1 MDPQHVSTLFA
12 TTFNPD
18 LNVRT
23 AAENELRKALG
34 QPGMLSAVVRI
45 VGTDGVDL
53 SVRQAAVV
61 FLKNAV
67 SRGYGI
73 SNAAAQQQLS
83 TPPIPDTDKRYIKQH
98 ILPLIVASPNR
109 VIRIQLAAVLKTLV
123 SHDFPDKW
131 PGFMD
136 NVVQLLQ
143 SDRPE
148 SVFGGMT
155 ALLEIFK
162 TYRYRPDEST
172 KILPQIIE
180 KTFPLMVTLGAKAAA
195 NPNAP
200 ESADFLHLI
209 FKTYKNSIQQRLS
222 EHQQSPASLVP
233 WGQLFFTVV
242 NLQPPTEQTP
252 EDLEEREKCPW
263 WKAKKWAYATLNRLF
278 MRYGSPS
285 DLHKS
290 LQKHYAEFAQHFATS
305 LAPEILKIY
314 LQQVEANVAGGA
326 WLSKRVT
333 YLIIQF
339 FQQSAKAKTT
349 WQVLKP
355 HIQGLVS
362 SFVFPLLVFTNDK
375 AEAWAADPAEY
386 VRFDIAEFEDYGT
399 PFGMATVFIQ
409 GLATTR
415 TKASFGP
422 MLGFI
427 QSIVGN
433 LTSTPQNRF
442 GAHRMTAC
450 LAGVI
455 MEHPDAKG
463 VMENYVV
470 SHVLPEFRSDHAY
483 LRAVACEL
491 VTALMRHRFE
501 FTEETNLERLS
512 EHIVHAFDDR
522 ELPVRLHAA
531 LALTELIQRPP
542 VQQALKPMIGK
553 IMQGLLK
560 MADETDLDVLTAA
573 MQTFVEQFSE
583 DLVPIAVQLT
593 TRLIDSYM
601 RLLQETLAKEDTADD
616 WDENADKKFAA
627 MGNARTIQ
635 TIVTAMESSTDVLV
649 EVQAILAPMI
659 LATLEHQALDLF
671 ESVFD
676 IMDTLTFSLR
686 QIPPQL
692 WAVFEA
698 MYKSFKGPSVDYLD
712 GKLYESDILLA
723 NEVLEMLPS
732 LDNFICFGKDV
743 FAQRADYREM
753 VVDIY
758 VTSLTSDHLGEQD
771 AIVGCKLIEG
781 LLLSLPGQLDSIIPQ
796 VITHALSK
804 APSAKTKSFKSH
816 LLNVLVA
823 ALYCSPALSLRALG
837 SSARPVFDRWFVA
850 LRNGSLPRVHDK
862 KLSIL
867 AFCALLKLERE
878 NVPPPLLDGWVGIVS
893 AVLQLLEEYP
903 KALEKR
909 QKLEEDFD
917 DDEYE
922 ADEEETYLNMADDD
936 EDVQDEEAIY
946 LARITEESEKLRAK
960 IAKAE
965 ASDDEEESDD
975 EDEDVEEELGFESPL
990 NDIDLYVSFK
1000 YALTALQMVNA
1011 PVYQLAT
1018 TSLTPEQKTALME
1031 HMGRAEAVEREQGQP
1046 AS

>member
-18 LNVRT
+18 PNVRI
-23 AAENELRKALG
+23 AAELELRKALA
-34 QPGMLSAVVRI
+34 QPGMLSAVVQI
-45 VGTDGVDL
+45 VGTNGVDL

-61 FLKNAV
+61 FLKNSVA
-67 SRGYGI
+67 RGYGI
-73 SNAAAQQQLS
+73 TNASAQQQLS
-83 TPPIPDTDKRYIKQH
+83 TPPIPETDKQYIKQH

-109 VIRIQLAAVLKTLV
+109 AIRIQLAAVLKTLV
-123 SHDFPDKW
+123 SHDFPEKW

-180 KTFPLMVTLGAKAAA
+180 KTFPLLVTLGAKAAA

-209 FKTYKNSIQQRLS
+209 LKTYKNSIQQRLTD
-222 EHQQSPASLVP
+222 HQQASSSLVP
-233 WGQLFFTVV
+233 WGRLFFAVINV
-242 NLQPPTEQTP
+242 QPAADQIP

-263 WKAKKWAYATLNRLF
+263 WKAKKWAYVTLNRLF

-285 DLHKS
+285 ELVKP
-290 LQKHYAEFAQHFATS
+290 LQKHYSKFAQQFAAS
-305 LAPEILKIY
+305 FAPEILNTY
-314 LQQVEANVAGGA
+314 LQQVELNVSGGS

-362 SFVFPLLVFTNDK
+362 SFVFPLLVFTNEK
-375 AEAWAADPAEY
+375 AEAWSADPAEY

-422 MLGFI
+422 MLNFI

-433 LTSTPQNRF
+433 PSSAPQNRF

-470 SHVLPEFRSDHAY
+470 SHVLPEFRSEHAY

-501 FTEETNLERLS
+501 FTEEANLEQLS
-512 EHIVHAFDDR
+512 GQVVHAFDDP

-553 IMQGLLK
+553 IMQDLLK
-560 MADETDLDVLTAA
+560 MADATDLDVLTAA

-601 RLLQETLAKEDTADD
+601 RLLNETLSKEETTDD
-616 WDENADKKFAA
+616 WEETADKKFAA

-635 TIVTAMESSTDVLV
+635 TIVTAMEASKETLV
-649 EVQAILAPMI
+649 QLQEILAPMI

-671 ESVFD
+671 ESIFD

-686 QIPPQL
+686 QIPPSL

-712 GKLYESDILLA
+712 
-723 NEVLEMLPS
+723 EMLPS
-732 LDNFICFGKDV
+732 LDNFICFGKEA
-743 FAQRADYREM
+743 FAQRPDYRDM
-753 VVDIY
+753 IVDIY
-758 VTSLTSDHLGEQD
+758 ITSLTSDHLGEQD
-771 AIVGCKLIEG
+771 AIVGCKLIEC
-781 LLLSLPGQLDSIIPQ
+781 LMLNLPGQLDGIIPQ

-804 APSAKTKSFKSH
+804 GPSAKTKSFKIH

-823 ALYCSPALSLRALG
+823 ALLCSPALALHALG

-878 NVPPPLLDGWVGIVS
+878 HVPAELLDGWVGIVGG
-893 AVLQLLEEYP
+893 VLQLLHEYP
-903 KALEKR
+903 KAVENR

-917 DDEYE
+917 EEEYE
-922 ADEEETYLNMADDD
+922 LEDETHLNMADDD
-936 EDVQDEEAIY
+936 ED
-946 LARITEESEKLRAK
+946 SERLRAK
-960 IAKAE
+960 AKGE
-965 ASDDEEESDD
+965 VSDDEEESDD
-975 EDEDVEEELGFESPL
+975 DDDEVEEELGFESPL
-990 NDIDLYVSFK
+990 NDVDPYVAFK
-1000 YALTALQMVNA
+1000 YALTALQMGNA
-1011 PVYQLAT
+1011 PVYQAAT
-1018 TSLTPEQKTALME
+1018 TSLTPEQTTALME
-1031 HMGRAEAVEREQGQP
+1031 HMARAEAAEREQGQP

>member
-12 TTFNPD
+12 TTFSPD
-18 LNVRT
+18 PNVRV
-23 AAENELRKALG
+23 AAELELRKALA
-34 QPGMLSAVVRI
+34 QPGMLSAVVQI
-45 VGTDGVDL
+45 VGTNGVDL

-67 SRGYGI
+67 ARGYKL
-73 SNAAAQQQLS
+73 SNTGSQPQIS
-83 TPPIPDTDKRYIKQH
+83 TPPIPDADKQVIKQH

-109 VIRIQLAAVLKTLV
+109 AIRIQLAAVLKTLV
-123 SHDFPDKW
+123 SHDFPEKW

-136 NVVQLLQ
+136 NVIQLLQ

-162 TYRYRPDEST
+162 TYRYRPEEST
-172 KILPQIIE
+172 KIIPHIIE
-180 KTFPLMVTLGAKAAA
+180 KTFPLLVSLGAKAIA

-209 FKTYKNSIQQRLS
+209 LKTYRNSIQQRLS
-222 EHQQSPASLVP
+222 EHQQTPSSLVP
-233 WGQLFFTVV
+233 WGRLFFAVINV
-242 NLQPPTEQTP
+242 QPPADQTP
-252 EDLEEREKCPW
+252 EDLDEREKCPW

-285 DLHKS
+285 DLIKS
-290 LQKHYAEFAQHFATS
+290 LQKQYSKFAQHFVTT
-305 LAPEILKIY
+305 LAPDILNTY
-314 LQQVEANVAGGA
+314 LHQVELNVSGGA

-333 YLIIQF
+333 YLAIQF
-339 FQQSAKAKTT
+339 LQQSTKAKTT
-349 WQVLKP
+349 WQILKP

-362 SFVFPLLVFTNDK
+362 SFVFPLLVFTNEK
-375 AEAWAADPAEY
+375 AEAWAADPVEY

-409 GLATTR
+409 SLATTR

-422 MLGFI
+422 MLNFI
-427 QSIVGN
+427 QSILGN
-433 LTSTPQNRF
+433 PASTPQSRF

-455 MEHPDAKG
+455 LEHPDAKG

-501 FTEETNLERLS
+501 FTEEANLEQLS
-512 EHIVHAFDDR
+512 TQVVHAFDDP

-553 IMQGLLK
+553 VMQGLLK
-560 MADETDLDVLTAA
+560 MADETDLDVLTTA

-601 RLLQETLAKEDTADD
+601 RLLNETLIKEETAED
-616 WDENADKKFAA
+616 WEENSDKKFAA

-635 TIVTAMESSTDVLV
+635 TIVTAMEGSKEILI
-649 EVQAILAPMI
+649 ELQAILAPMV
-659 LATLEHQALDLF
+659 LATLEHQAIDFF

-686 QIPPQL
+686 QIPPTL
-692 WAVFEA
+692 WTVFEA
-698 MYKSFKGPSVDYLD
+698 MYKSFKGPSVDYL
-712 GKLYESDILLA
+712 E
-723 NEVLEMLPS
+723 EMLPS
-732 LDNFICFGKDV
+732 LDNFICFGKEV
-743 FAQRADYREM
+743 FAQRLDYREM
-753 VVDIY
+753 IVDIY

-771 AIVGCKLIEG
+771 AIIGCKLIEG
-781 LLLSLPGQLDSIIPQ
+781 LMLSLPGQLDGVITQ

-804 APSAKTKSFKSH
+804 GPSAKTKIFKIH
-816 LLNVLVA
+816 ILNVIVS
-823 ALYCSPALSLRALG
+823 ALLCSPALALHALG
-837 SSARPVFDRWFVA
+837 TSARPVFDRWFVA
-850 LRNGSLPRVHDK
+850 LRNGSLARVHDK
-862 KLSIL
+862 KLSLL
-867 AFCALLKLERE
+867 AFCELLKLERDR
-878 NVPPPLLDGWVGIVS
+878 VPADLLDGWVGIVGGI
-893 AVLQLLEEYP
+893 LQLLEEYP
-903 KALEKR
+903 KAVENR

-917 DDEYE
+917 DEEYE
-922 ADEEETYLNMADDD
+922 LDDETHLNMADDD
-936 EDVQDEEAIY
+936 EDVQDEENAY
-946 LARITEESEKLRAK
+946 LERLTEESERLRAK
-960 IAKAE
+960 LSKDE
-965 ASDDEEESDD
+965 DSDEEDESDD
-975 EDEDVEEELGFESPL
+975 DDIEEELGFESPL
-990 NDIDLYVSFK
+990 NDVDPYVAFK

-1011 PVYQLAT
+1011 PVYQAAT
-1018 TSLTPEQKTALME
+1018 TSLTPEQTTALME
-1031 HMGRAEAVEREQGQP
+1031 HMARAEAAEREQGQP

>member
-18 LNVRT
+18 PNVRI
-23 AAENELRKALG
+23 AAELELRKALA
-34 QPGMLSAVVRI
+34 QPGMLSAVVQI
-45 VGTDGVDL
+45 VGTNGVDL

-67 SRGYGI
+67 ARGYGI
-73 SNAAAQQQLS
+73 NNAAAQQQLS
-83 TPPIPDTDKRYIKQH
+83 TPPIPHTDKQYIKQH

-109 VIRIQLAAVLKTLV
+109 AIRIQLAAVLKTLV

-136 NVVQLLQ
+136 NVIQLLQ

-148 SVFGGMT
+148 SVFGGIT

-180 KTFPLMVTLGAKAAA
+180 KTFPLLVTMGAKAAA

-209 FKTYKNSIQQRLS
+209 LKTYKNSIQQRLTDHLQAS
-222 EHQQSPASLVP
+222 ASLVP
-233 WGQLFFTVV
+233 WGRLFFTVI
-242 NLQPPTEQTP
+242 NLQPPADQIP

-285 DLHKS
+285 ELTKP
-290 LQKHYAEFAQHFATS
+290 LQKHYSKFAQHFVTS
-305 LAPEILKIY
+305 FAPEILNTY
-314 LQQVEANVAGGA
+314 LQQVESNVSGGA

-362 SFVFPLLVFTNDK
+362 SFVFPLLVFTNEK

-399 PFGMATVFIQ
+399 PFGMATIFIQ

-422 MLGFI
+422 MLNFI
-427 QSIVGN
+427 QSILGN
-433 LTSTPQNRF
+433 PASTPQNRF

-463 VMENYVV
+463 VMETYVV
-470 SHVLPEFRSDHAY
+470 SHVLPEFRSEHAY

-501 FTEETNLERLS
+501 FTEETNLEQLS
-512 EHIVHAFDDR
+512 TQVVNAFDDP

-553 IMQGLLK
+553 IMQDLLK
-560 MADETDLDVLTAA
+560 MADATDLDVLTAA

-601 RLLQETLAKEDTADD
+601 RLLQETLSKDDSADD

-635 TIVTAMESSTDVLV
+635 TIVTAMESSSEILI
-649 EVQAILAPMI
+649 ELQGILAPMV
-659 LATLEHQALDLF
+659 LATLEHQALDFF

-686 QIPPQL
+686 QISPPL

-712 GKLYESDILLA
+712 
-723 NEVLEMLPS
+723 EMLPS
-732 LDNFICFGKDV
+732 LDNFICFGKDA
-743 FAQRADYREM
+743 FAQRPDYRDM
-753 VVDIY
+753 IIDIY
-758 VTSLTSDHLGEQD
+758 ITSLTSDHLGEQD
-771 AIVGCKLIEG
+771 AIVGCKLIEA
-781 LLLSLPGQLDSIIPQ
+781 LMLNLPGQLDAIIPQ

-804 APSAKTKSFKSH
+804 ASSAKTKAFKVH
-816 LLNVLVA
+816 LLNVIVS
-823 ALYCSPALSLRALG
+823 ALLCSPALSLRALG

-878 NVPPPLLDGWVGIVS
+878 NVPPELLDGWGGIVGG
-893 AVLQLLEEYP
+893 VLQLLEEYP
-903 KALEKR
+903 KAVEIR
-909 QKLEEDFD
+909 QKLEEDFEE
-917 DDEYE
+917 DEYE
-922 ADEEETYLNMADDD
+922 LDDETHLNMADDD
-936 EDVQDEEAIY
+936 EDVQDEETLY
-946 LARITEESEKLRAK
+946 LARLTEESEKLRS
-960 IAKAE
+960 KAAQGE
-965 ASDDEEESDD
+965 DSDDEEESDD
-975 EDEDVEEELGFESPL
+975 EEVEEELGFESPL
-990 NDIDLYVSFK
+990 DDVDPYVAFK

-1011 PVYQLAT
+1011 PVYQAAT
-1018 TSLTPEQKTALME
+1018 TSLTPEQTTALME
-1031 HMGRAEAVEREQGQP
+1031 HMARAEAAEREQGQP

>member
-1 MDPQHVSTLFA
+1 RRVHHRDMDPQHVSTLFA

-18 LNVRT
+18 PNVRIT
-23 AAENELRKALG
+23 AELELRKALG
-34 QPGMLSAVVRI
+34 QPGMLSAVVQI
-45 VGTDGVDL
+45 VGTNGVDL

-67 SRGYGI
+67 ARGYGI
-73 SNAAAQQQLS
+73 NNAAAQQQLS
-83 TPPIPDTDKRYIKQH
+83 TPPIPDTDKQYIKQH

-109 VIRIQLAAVLKTLV
+109 LIRIQLAAVLKTLV
-123 SHDFPDKW
+123 SHDFPEKW

-136 NVVQLLQ
+136 SVVQLLQ

-180 KTFPLMVTLGAKAAA
+180 KTFPLLVALGAKAAA

-200 ESADFLHLI
+200 ESADFLHL
-209 FKTYKNSIQQRLS
+209 NSIQQRLS
-222 EHQQSPASLVP
+222 DHQQASSSLVP
-233 WGQLFFTVV
+233 WGRLFFAVV
-242 NLQPPTEQTP
+242 NIQTPAEQTP

-278 MRYGSPS
+278 MRYGNPS
-285 DLHKS
+285 ELHKS
-290 LQKHYAEFAQHFATS
+290 LQKHYAKFAQHFATS
-305 LAPEILKIY
+305 FAPEILNTY
-314 LQQVEANVAGGA
+314 LHQVESNVAGGA

-375 AEAWAADPAEY
+375 AEAWASDPAEY

-399 PFGMATVFIQ
+399 PFGVATVFIQ

-422 MLGFI
+422 MLNFI

-433 LTSTPQNRF
+433 PASTPQNRF

-470 SHVLPEFRSDHAY
+470 SHVLPEFRSDNAY

-501 FTEETNLERLS
+501 FTEEANLEQLS
-512 EHIVHAFDDR
+512 GHVVHAFDDP

-553 IMQGLLK
+553 IMQDLLK

-601 RLLQETLAKEDTADD
+601 RLLQETLSKEESADD

-635 TIVTAMESSTDVLV
+635 TIVTAMEGSKEILV
-649 EVQAILAPMI
+649 ELQAILAPMI

-671 ESVFD
+671 ESIFD

-686 QIPPQL
+686 QIPAPL

-712 GKLYESDILLA
+712 
-723 NEVLEMLPS
+723 EMLPS
-732 LDNFICFGKDV
+732 LDNFICFGKEV
-743 FAQRADYREM
+743 FAQRVDYRDM

-771 AIVGCKLIEG
+771 SIVGCKLIEG
-781 LLLSLPGQLDSIIPQ
+781 LMLSLPGQLDAIIPQ

-804 APSAKTKSFKSH
+804 APSAKTKAFKVH

-823 ALYCSPALSLRALG
+823 SLLCSPALALRALG

-850 LRNGSLPRVHDK
+850 LGNGSLPRVHDK

-867 AFCALLKLERE
+867 AFCALLKLERDTI
-878 NVPPPLLDGWVGIVS
+878 PPELLDGWVGIVGGI
-893 AVLQLLEEYP
+893 LRLLEELP
-903 KALEKR
+903 KALENR

-917 DDEYE
+917 DEEYE
-922 ADEEETYLNMADDD
+922 IDDETHLNMADDD
-936 EDVQDEEAIY
+936 EDVQDEESMY
-946 LARITEESEKLRAK
+946 LRHITEEGERLRAK
-960 IAKAE
+960 LAKGE
-965 ASDDEEESDD
+965 DSDEEEESDD
-975 EDEDVEEELGFESPL
+975 EDIEEEVGFESPL
-990 NDIDLYVSFK
+990 TDVDPYVAFK
-1000 YALTALQMVNA
+1000 YALTALQMGNA
-1011 PVYQLAT
+1011 PVYQAAT
-1018 TSLTPEQKTALME
+1018 TSLTPEQTTALME
-1031 HMGRAEAVEREQGQP
+1031 HMARAEAAEREQGQP

>member
-18 LNVRT
+18 INIRV
-23 AAENELRKALG
+23 AAENELRNALG
-34 QPGMLSAVVRI
+34 QPGMLSAVVQI
-45 VGTDGVDL
+45 VGTNGVDL

-67 SRGYGI
+67 ARGYGI

-83 TPPIPDTDKRYIKQH
+83 TPPIPETDKQYIKQH

-109 VIRIQLAAVLKTLV
+109 AIRIQLAAVLKTLV
-123 SHDFPDKW
+123 SHDFPEKW

-136 NVVQLLQ
+136 NVIQLLQ
-143 SDRPE
+143 SDRSE

-180 KTFPLMVTLGAKAAA
+180 KTFPLLVTLGAKAVA

-200 ESADFLHLI
+200 ESADFLHLML
-209 FKTYKNSIQQRLS
+209 KTYKNSIQQRLS
-222 EHQQSPASLVP
+222 DHQQASSSLVP
-233 WGQLFFTVV
+233 WGRLFFAVV
-242 NLQPPTEQTP
+242 NIQPPAEQIP
-252 EDLEEREKCPW
+252 EDLEEREKSPW

-278 MRYGSPS
+278 TRYGSPS
-285 DLHKS
+285 ELHKS
-290 LQKHYAEFAQHFATS
+290 LQKHYSKFAQHFVTS
-305 LAPEILKIY
+305 FAPEILNTY
-314 LQQVEANVAGGA
+314 LQQVESNVAGGV

-362 SFVFPLLVFTNDK
+362 RFVFPLLVFTDEK
-375 AEAWAADPAEY
+375 AEAWSSDPAEY

-415 TKASFGP
+415 TKASFEP
-422 MLGFI
+422 MLNFI

-433 LTSTPQNRF
+433 PSSTPQYRF

-470 SHVLPEFRSDHAY
+470 SHVLPEFGSDHAY

-501 FTEETNLERLS
+501 FTKEANLERLS
-512 EHIVHAFDDR
+512 AQVVRSFDDP
-522 ELPVRLHAA
+522 ELPVH
-531 LALTELIQRPP
+531 
-542 VQQALKPMIGK
+542 
-553 IMQGLLK
+553 LLK

-593 TRLIDSYM
+593 NRLIDSYM
-601 RLLQETLAKEDTADD
+601 RLLQETLAKEDGADD

-635 TIVTAMESSTDVLV
+635 TIVTAMESSKEVLI
-649 EVQAILAPMI
+649 EVQAVLAPMI

-671 ESVFD
+671 ESIFD

-712 GKLYESDILLA
+712 
-723 NEVLEMLPS
+723 EMLPA
-732 LDNFICFGKDV
+732 LDNFICFGKEV
-743 FAQRADYREM
+743 FAQRSDYRDM

-758 VTSLTSDHLGEQD
+758 VTSLTSEHLGEQD
-771 AIVGCKLIEG
+771 SIVGCKLIEG
-781 LLLSLPGQLDSIIPQ
+781 LMLSLPGQLDAIIPQ

-804 APSAKTKSFKSH
+804 APSAKTKIFKAH
-816 LLNVLVA
+816 LLNVIVA
-823 ALYCSPALSLRALG
+823 ALLCSPALALRALG

-850 LRNGSLPRVHDK
+850 LRDGSLPRVHDK
-862 KLSIL
+862 KLSLL

-878 NVPPPLLDGWVGIVS
+878 TVPAELLDGWVGIVGGI
-893 AVLQLLEEYP
+893 LQLLEELP
-903 KALEKR
+903 KALEER
-909 QKLEEDFD
+909 RKLEEDFEE
-917 DDEYE
+917 DEYE
-922 ADEEETYLNMADDD
+922 ADDDETYLNMADDD
-936 EDVQDEEAIY
+936 EDVQDEEAML
-946 LARITEESEKLRAK
+946 LARVAEENEILRAK
-960 IAKAE
+960 LSKGE
-965 ASDDEEESDD
+965 LSDEDEESDD
-975 EDEDVEEELGFESPL
+975 EDLEEELGFESPL
-990 NDIDLYVSFK
+990 NDVDVYVAFK

-1011 PVYQLAT
+1011 PVYQAAT
-1018 TSLTPEQKTALME
+1018 TSLTPEQTTALME
-1031 HMGRAEAVEREQGQP
+1031 HMARAEAAEREQGQP

>member
-659 LATLEHQALDLF
+659 LATLEHQAL
-671 ESVFD
+671 
-676 IMDTLTFSLR
+676 
-686 QIPPQL
+686 
-692 WAVFEA
+692 
-698 MYKSFKGPSVDYLD
+698 
-712 GKLYESDILLA
+712 
-723 NEVLEMLPS
+723 EMLPS

-878 NVPPPLLDGWVGIVS
+878 NVPPPLLDGWVGIV
-893 AVLQLLEEYP
+893 
-903 KALEKR
+903 KR

-965 ASDDEEESDD
+965 VSDDEEESDD
-975 EDEDVEEELGFESPL
+975 EDEEVEEELGFESPL